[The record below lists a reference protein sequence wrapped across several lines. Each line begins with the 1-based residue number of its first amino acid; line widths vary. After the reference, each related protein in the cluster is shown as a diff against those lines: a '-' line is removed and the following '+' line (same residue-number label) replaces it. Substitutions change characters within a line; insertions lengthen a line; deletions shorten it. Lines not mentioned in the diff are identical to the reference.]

1 MFYLSNFFKAF
12 FHNPLRGFVF
22 VIATMAFVA
31 SAFVTTKVE
40 NSLMK
45 GIAKMERGASFF
57 ALIDSRENNNRVAR
71 KLRELPGVNKVKVL
85 SKAHVSSSL
94 DELLKTLNVGVSRDL
109 IDLSFSGLKI
119 EFQKGLPQRSQNL
132 IRDYLTRL
140 VGVEKLT
147 MGAIN
152 RESMEAKKKRG
163 SFSVMIKTYLGP
175 IVTATAGIIWFILF
189 LIYRKDF
196 IRTSYLSEQFQRR
209 TNVPAK
215 SLASGFLLLFGVT
228 GAGMFFAT
236 GLPQITQILFVFT
249 TMFMV
254 LVIHFKRTEWEA

>member
-1 MFYLSNFFKAF
+1 MFYLSNFFKSF
-12 FHNPLRGFVF
+12 FHNPFKGSVF
-22 VIATMAFVA
+22 IAATVLFIG
-31 SAFVTTKVE
+31 SAFVTGQVE
-40 NSLMK
+40 KTLLK
-45 GIAKMERGASFF
+45 GVAKMERGASFF

-71 KLRELPGVNKVKVL
+71 KLRELPGVDKVRVL
-85 SKAHVSSSL
+85 SKADVSSSL

-140 VGVEKLT
+140 VGADKLT

-152 RESMEAKKKRG
+152 KEASDVKKKRG
-163 SFSVMIKTYLGP
+163 SFMVMIKTYLGP
-175 IVTATAGIIWFILF
+175 LMTVLFGLIWFILF
-189 LIYRKDF
+189 ITIRKDF

-215 SLASGFLLLFGVT
+215 TLATGFAFLFVVT
-228 GAGMFFAT
+228 GTAMYALA
-236 GLPQITQILFVFT
+236 GLPQIAQILFVVT
-249 TMFMV
+249 TMFMI
-254 LVIHFKRTEWEA
+254 LVVHFRRVEWE